1 MNKNV
6 KSQDAILTIEMN
18 LYLRKTLMYII
29 VKLFLSEIF
38 LS

>member
-1 MNKNV
+1 MNKKV
-6 KSQDAILTIEMN
+6 KCQDAILTIEMN
-18 LYLRKTLMYII
+18 LYLGKTLMYVI